1 MKKKVII
8 SIVAILLVV
17 CIVAGAITVMN
28 FRKPKKDN
36 ENLMPLSEKVK
47 IGDYVS
53 YNAGEGNTYTSL
65 ESKNGKKDQTFTTT
79 GNEKWRVLSIEDD
92 GSINLISESPI
103 RTDDGKAYLIDG
115 AKGYANAQSELNN
128 ISKIFASGQNGVS
141 ARSMNYEDIIKLI
154 GIDKISEVYGVDFF
168 EYQTE
173 EEKIEKAFEILAKQN
188 GTQNNVNYGT
198 EFEIT
203 NSENGYIP
211 DKESAYGY
219 SKKNDYKFTDSY
231 IYFTYTQRNNLLSE
245 DLCSLL
251 YGTENQMTGW
261 IATPYQ
267 KALVERNIDSDTT
280 YVEYGIY
287 FTISDL
293 NNYTNCNISPY
304 QIYFSNNQ
312 LPSSGSDSGCGIR
325 PVVTISNNTHYISGE
340 GTLESPYEIDGEVKE
355 KTDFS
360 QNETTE
366 NILSNSDNINNV
378 NNENISNTSNVVN
391 ETENNL
397 VSENNVSKENSSN
410 KENMEDDLYEGT
422 LKVGNYSLKYG
433 TYKTTTA
440 QFTDDR
446 GVVDYEITITLRN
459 DGKYILKSS
468 DNEILK
474 DSSGTYEILDN
485 VNGLTN
491 VIKLSDD
498 LFYTVTA
505 NNSFSLPAG
514 SGAVFNYTGK

>member
-17 CIVAGAITVMN
+17 CIVAGTITVMS

-53 YNAGEGNTYTSL
+53 YNAGEG
-65 ESKNGKKDQTFTTT
+65 
-79 GNEKWRVLSIEDD
+79 
-92 GSINLISESPI
+92 
-103 RTDDGKAYLIDG
+103 
-115 AKGYANAQSELNN
+115 
-128 ISKIFASGQNGVS
+128 
-141 ARSMNYEDIIKLI
+141 
-154 GIDKISEVYGVDFF
+154 
-168 EYQTE
+168 
-173 EEKIEKAFEILAKQN
+173 
-188 GTQNNVNYGT
+188 
-198 EFEIT
+198 
-203 NSENGYIP
+203 
-211 DKESAYGY
+211 
-219 SKKNDYKFTDSY
+219 
-231 IYFTYTQRNNLLSE
+231 
-245 DLCSLL
+245 
-251 YGTENQMTGW
+251 
-261 IATPYQ
+261 
-267 KALVERNIDSDTT
+267 
-280 YVEYGIY
+280 
-287 FTISDL
+287 
-293 NNYTNCNISPY
+293 
-304 QIYFSNNQ
+304 
-312 LPSSGSDSGCGIR
+312 
-325 PVVTISNNTHYISGE
+325 
-340 GTLESPYEIDGEVKE
+340 TLENPYEIDGEVKE